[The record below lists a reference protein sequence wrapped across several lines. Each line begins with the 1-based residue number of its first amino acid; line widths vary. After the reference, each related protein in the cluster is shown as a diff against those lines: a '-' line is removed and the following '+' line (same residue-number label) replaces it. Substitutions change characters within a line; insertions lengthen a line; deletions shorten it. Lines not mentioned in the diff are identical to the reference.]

1 MEVVYQRCCGL
12 DVHKDSVTAC
22 LVVPGSKGTPSK
34 EVRSFGTTTGALREL
49 AQWLAEAGCTTVAME
64 STGVYWK
71 PLYNL
76 LEGQFDLLLV
86 NPQHIKAIAGRKTD
100 VKDAEWIADL
110 LRHGLLKG
118 SFVPDRERRELR
130 ELTRY
135 RISLVQERAREL
147 NRLQKVLEGAN
158 IKLGSVVSDIG
169 GVSARLMLEKLAA
182 GSTDVSAI
190 AELAKGR
197 MRDKIP
203 QLEKALTGSI
213 REHQRFVVARQ
224 LAHIDALDELIQQ
237 STVEIEARMSPLQDA
252 VERLDSIPGVG
263 REVAQAIVAEI
274 GVDMSYFATSAH
286 LASWAG
292 LCPGNDQSAG
302 KQGSG
307 KIRKGNKWLKAILV
321 QAAQSLNRS
330 HNSYLASLYHRIA
343 SRRGKKRAAI
353 AVAHAILVIAYHL
366 LSRQD
371 VYRELGAAY
380 LDQRN
385 TEATKKRLV
394 RRLEALGYQVSLTAL
409 PDAA

>member
-22 LVVPGSKGTPSK
+22 LVVPGSKGTPCK
-34 EVRSFGTTTGALREL
+34 EVRSFGTTTGDLREL
-49 AQWLAEAGCTTVAME
+49 AQWLGDAGCTTVAME

-71 PLYNL
+71 PLYNM
-76 LEGQFDLLLV
+76 LEGQFELLLV

-158 IKLGSVVSDIG
+158 IKLASVVSDIG
-169 GVSARLMLEKLAA
+169 GVSARLMLERLAA
-182 GSTDVSAI
+182 GSTDVSAM
-190 AELAKGR
+190 ADLAKGR

-213 REHQRFVVARQ
+213 GEHQRFLVARQ
-224 LAHIDALDELIQQ
+224 LAHIDALDELIEQL
-237 STVEIEARMSPLQDA
+237 TVEIEARMSPFQDA
-252 VERLDSIPGVG
+252 VERLDGIPGVG

-274 GVDMSYFATSAH
+274 GADMSRFATSAH

-292 LCPGNDQSAG
+292 LCPGNDQTAG
-302 KQGSG
+302 KQRSG
-307 KIRKGNKWLKAILV
+307 KVRNGNKWLKAILV
-321 QAAQSLNRS
+321 QAAQSLNQS
-330 HNSYLASLYHRIA
+330 HSSYLASIYRRIA
-343 SRRGKKRAAI
+343 SRRGKKRAVI

-371 VYRELGAAY
+371 SYRELGAAY

-394 RRLEALGYQVSLTAL
+394 RRLEALGYQVSLTAYR
-409 PDAA
+409 DAA